1 MAKPRIL
8 ITPMA
13 RVSSLHAAKAG
24 RGGRTRGEVD
34 QIITWR
40 AGGTSDRLHDVLE
53 AGVDLEALLLDRL
66 VDELARGRAMER
78 TLRG

>member
-13 RVSSLHAAKAG
+13 RVSPLHAAKAG

-53 AGVDLEALLLDRL
+53 ALLLDKL